1 MLFNSFEFIF
11 LFLPI
16 TILVYFLFNKLKL
29 IEIAKGWLVFASLF
43 FYGFWAPKYIVLI
56 VFSMIFNYTI
66 GKTLNSEDNIKL
78 KISRKAVATFGVIVN
93 VGLLC
98 YFKYTDF
105 FISNL
110 NRFLHTDFNL
120 LHIVL
125 PLAISFFTFQQ
136 IAYVIDSYQYKTKE
150 YDFLNYCLFVTFF
163 PQLIAGPI
171 VHHSE
176 MMPQFARLRTKIFS
190 NKNFAAGLF
199 MFSIGLFK
207 KVMIADNFGLFVNE
221 CFKSPEAI
229 SLFESWLAA
238 FGYSF
243 QLYFDFS
250 GYTDMAIGI
259 AMMMNIKLPQNFNS
273 PFKSLGEQEFWRRWH
288 MTLSRF
294 LRDYVYFPL
303 GGSRCS
309 EIKTYRNLFLTFLI
323 GGIWHGAGWTYTLWG
338 VLHGLGLI
346 VQRIYAKL
354 KLKDFAVINWGL
366 TFLFVVLCFVV
377 FRASNITNALSM
389 FKAMLHIS
397 NKAIS
402 PFSMAV
408 IQEDAIAIILSILGF
423 ILIWLPYNSN
433 QLLERFK
440 TSKRTLYFASICFI
454 IAVLSLNKIS
464 EFLYF
469 QF

>member
-16 TILVYFLFNKLKL
+16 ALLVYFLLNKFRLL
-29 IEIAKGWLVFASLF
+29 ELSKGWLVFASLF
-43 FYGFWAPKYIVLI
+43 FYGFWAPKYVALI
-56 VFSMIFNYTI
+56 LFSMIFNYCI
-66 GKTLNSEDNIKL
+66 GKTLNSFDKL
-78 KISRKAVATFGVIVN
+78 KHKISNKVLAAFGITVN
-93 VGLLC
+93 VLFLC
-98 YFKYTDF
+98 YFKYADF
-105 FISNL
+105 FIANV
-110 NRFLHTDFNL
+110 NRFFNENFNL

-136 IAYVIDSYQYKTKE
+136 IAYIVDSYQQKTKE

-171 VHHSE
+171 VHHAE
-176 MMPQFARLRTKIFS
+176 MMPQFAKLRNKIFS

-199 MFSIGLFK
+199 MFSLGLFK
-207 KVMIADNFGLFVNE
+207 KVILADNFSIFVNE
-221 CFKSPEAI
+221 CFNSVDKMSI
-229 SLFESWLAA
+229 FESWLGA

-259 AMMMNIKLPQNFNS
+259 ALMANIKLPQNFNS
-273 PFKSLGEQEFWRRWH
+273 PFKADSIQDFWRRWH

-294 LRDYVYFPL
+294 LRDYIYFPL

-309 EIKTYRNLFLTFLI
+309 EIKTYFNLFLTFLI
-323 GGIWHGAGWTYTLWG
+323 GGIWHGAGWTYVLWG
-338 VLHGLGLI
+338 ILNGGALVIH
-346 VQRIYAKL
+346 RFYSKFKL
-354 KLKDFAVINWGL
+354 KNIFVINWL
-366 TFLFVVLCFVV
+366 VTFVFTVIAFVV
-377 FRASNITNALSM
+377 FRAENISQAFKFIGTM
-389 FKAMLHIS
+389 FYVS
-397 NKAIS
+397 NKDVS
-402 PFSMAV
+402 PFTMCV
-408 IQEDAIAIILSILGF
+408 IQQDALAIILVVLGL

-433 QLLERFK
+433 QLLEKFK
-440 TSKRTLYFASICFI
+440 PSKLTLYVAGICFI
-454 IAVLSLNKIS
+454 ISVLSLNKVS

>member
-16 TILVYFLFNKLKL
+16 TLLVYFVLNKFRLL
-29 IEIAKGWLVFASLF
+29 ELGKGWLVFASLF
-43 FYGFWAPKYIVLI
+43 FYGFWTPKYIALI
-56 VFSMIFNYTI
+56 LFSMIFNYAV
-66 GKTLNSEDNIKL
+66 GKTLNTTDRL
-78 KISRKAVATFGVIVN
+78 KQRFSRKTVAGFGIVVN

-105 FISNL
+105 FIANI
-110 NRFLHTDFNL
+110 NRFFHTDFNL

-136 IAYVIDSYQYKTKE
+136 IAYVVDSYQQKTKE

-176 MMPQFARLRTKIFS
+176 MMPQFARLRAKLFS

-207 KVMIADNFGLFVNE
+207 KIILADNFSIFVNE
-221 CFKSPEAI
+221 CFNSADSI
-229 SLFESWLAA
+229 SFLESWMAA

-259 AMMMNIKLPQNFNS
+259 GMMANIQLPQNFNS
-273 PFKSLGEQEFWRRWH
+273 PFKSFSIQEFWRRWH

-294 LRDYVYFPL
+294 LRDYIYFPL
-303 GGSRCS
+303 GGSRCQ
-309 EIKTYRNLFLTFLI
+309 ELKIYRNLFLTFLI
-323 GGIWHGAGWTYTLWG
+323 GGIWHGAGWTFALWG
-338 VLHGLGLI
+338 ALNGIGLI
-346 VQRIYAKL
+346 IQRLYAKL
-354 KLKDFAVINWGL
+354 KLKDYNIFNWII
-366 TFLFVVLCFVV
+366 TFTFVVSCFVI
-377 FRASNITNALSM
+377 FRASNISNAFSM
-389 FKAMLHIS
+389 LKAMCHI
-397 NKAIS
+397 NKATAA
-402 PFSMAV
+402 FSMNV
-408 IQEDAIAIILSILGF
+408 IQNDGLAIIFVILGF

-433 QLLERFK
+433 QLLQRFK
-440 TSKRTLYFASICFI
+440 PTRWTLYFTSICFLI
-454 IAVLSLNKIS
+454 SILSLNKVS

>member
-16 TILVYFLFNKLKL
+16 TILVYFMFNKFRLL
-29 IEIAKGWLVFASLF
+29 ELGKGWLVFASLF
-43 FYGFWAPKYIVLI
+43 FYGFWTPKYVVLI
-56 VFSMIFNYTI
+56 LFSMIFNYTI
-66 GKTLNSEDNIKL
+66 GKTLNSAQEYKQ
-78 KISRKAVATFGVIVN
+78 KIPRKAVAAFGVIVN

-105 FISNL
+105 FIANL
-110 NRFLHTDFNL
+110 NRFFHTDFNL

-176 MMPQFARLRTKIFS
+176 MMPQFAALRTKIFS

-199 MFSIGLFK
+199 IFSLGLFK
-207 KVMIADNFGLFVNE
+207 KVMIADSFAIFVNE

-229 SLFESWLAA
+229 SIFESWIAA

-259 AMMMNIKLPQNFNS
+259 GMMMNIKLPQNFNS
-273 PFKSLGEQEFWRRWH
+273 PFKSVSIQDFWRRWH

-294 LRDYVYFPL
+294 LRDYIYFPL

-309 EIKTYRNLFLTFLI
+309 DIKTYRNLFITFLI
-323 GGIWHGAGWTYTLWG
+323 GGIWHGAGWTFALWG
-338 VLHGLGLI
+338 ALNGIGLI
-346 VQRIYAKL
+346 IQRFYAKL
-354 KLKDFAVINWGL
+354 KLKDFWSFNWII
-366 TFLFVVLCFVV
+366 TFVFVVICYVI
-377 FRASNITNALSM
+377 FRAVNITNA
-389 FKAMLHIS
+389 FAMLGAMFHIT
-397 NKAIS
+397 NKAVS

-408 IQEDAIAIILSILGF
+408 IQEDALAIILTVLGF

-440 TSKRTLYFASICFI
+440 PAKWTLYLASICFI
-454 IAVLSLNKIS
+454 LSVLSLNKIS